1 MESKEA
7 ATTPLTPPPRTA
19 HAWGLLT
26 CRSWAA
32 PRRAAALVPARR
44 GHCDRR
50 NRPGSAA
57 RRARCAPALGARK
70 HVGALTGGAR
80 AGLSRGAT
88 RRGARAVTFQKR
100 CALQCSVF
108 QTRTVIAVG
117 FVCVHGSV
125 GRLHG
130 CSSTRART
138 RARND
143 RNPRLAEL
151 RLCPATPRAVSPL
164 RSFLE
169 CLVTRSWCL
178 VSPLRPRE
186 SENRT
191 FNLRGQPVRNEGATS
206 MPPKLVNY
214 IDKCISRLAARG
226 ARATALRLL
235 SRRSQQW
242 RRRPPYLCA

>member
-1 MESKEA
+1 MCTSTVGAQACGRAHRGRASRTQQGSYEAGRAGCDFSKA
-7 ATTPLTPPPRTA
+7 VRPSVQCFPDA
-19 HAWGLLT
+19 HRHSRWVRL
-26 CRSWAA
+26 
-32 PRRAAALVPARR
+32 
-44 GHCDRR
+44 
-50 NRPGSAA
+50 
-57 RRARCAPALGARK
+57 RARLRWQAPWLLE
-70 HVGALTGGAR
+70 H
-80 AGLSRGAT
+80 
-88 RRGARAVTFQKR
+88 
-100 CALQCSVF
+100 
-108 QTRTVIAVG
+108 TRT
-117 FVCVHGSV
+117 H
-125 GRLHG
+125 
-130 CSSTRART
+130 TRAQR
-138 RARND
+138 
-143 RNPRLAEL
+143 PQ
-151 RLCPATPRAVSPL
+151 PTPRAVSPL